1 MLKKWLALLLA
12 VLMVLSLGLHAF
24 AEEAVEEE
32 EEEIVVPPELI
43 AQVGYSAAYAIA
55 HGVNPDEIVYYDHL
69 TVGNPT
75 VMKGDFFTDL
85 WGNSTSD
92 IDVRDLLHGL
102 NLIRWDGDY
111 GMFTTDPSV
120 VADVSVMESTQGATI
135 GDRTYIMVLRDDL
148 RYSDG
153 SIITASDY
161 AFYFLLLL
169 SDEVAGAGADRKQMD
184 YIVGAEDYFAGRTDV
199 LSGVRVLT
207 DNSISITLDA
217 DFLPFFYE
225 MGLLY
230 CNPYPISVIAPG
242 VTVRDDGDGVYLD
255 GAFTSELLNRTLND
269 PVTGYRTHPS
279 VVSGPYTLQS
289 FDGVTAEFEA
299 NPYFPGNDEGEMP
312 LIQHLTYTL
321 ADNETMM
328 GKLEN
333 GEFGLLNKVL
343 MSESITTGI
352 RMVAAGNTSMS
363 NYPRTGLSY
372 IAFACEKPTVSSK
385 AVRQAIAYCMDRDAL
400 TEAYSGA
407 FGIRVDGYYGIGQW
421 MYGLVNGTIEPPV
434 DPPENPGD
442 PVAQAAYEKELEEW
456 ANLSLE
462 DLNDY
467 AVDTELAAQLL
478 AADGWVKNSDGI
490 LTKWVNWEQT
500 TLSLTMAYPE
510 GNRIAGYLEE
520 YLIPNLKE
528 VGIELTLKPMP
539 LKEIWALAYTD
550 GERDVDMF
558 YHPSNFDLVF
568 DAAPYFEIQNGNTG
582 AWNFSRQTDTELYR
596 RALAMRETE
605 PGEVLEYMQKWVLFQ
620 ERVNEQLPIIPIY
633 GNVYFDFY
641 TSQLHDYDIDRSV
654 TWGEAIL
661 GAVLADIPEIE
672 TEEEAEE
679 AEEAEI
685 DEEMIIEE

>member
-1 MLKKWLALLLA
+1 MGKKWIALFLA
-12 VLMVLSLGLHAF
+12 VLMLFSLSTAAF
-24 AEEAVEEE
+24 AAEGDEEE
-32 EEEIVVPPELI
+32 EEVEIPAELI
-43 AQVGYSAAYAIA
+43 RQMGYSVAEAITK
-55 HGVNPDEIVYYDHL
+55 GVNPDEIVHYDHL

-102 NLIRWDGDY
+102 NLIRWDGKN

-120 VADVSVMESTQGATI
+120 VADITVTESTQGATT
-135 GDRTYIMVLRDDL
+135 GDRTYTMVLRNDL

-153 SIITASDY
+153 SIITARDY

-169 SDEVAGAGADRKQMD
+169 SQEVEGAGAERKQMD

-207 DNSISITLDA
+207 NNSISITLDA

-225 MGLLY
+225 MGLLF

-255 GAFTSELLNRTLND
+255 GVFTSDVLNRTLND
-269 PVTGYRTHPS
+269 PATGYRTHPS
-279 VVSGPYTLQS
+279 VVSGPYTLKS
-289 FDGVTAEFEA
+289 FDGVTAEFES
-299 NPYFPGNDEGEMP
+299 NPYYPGNADGELP
-312 LIQHLTYTL
+312 LIPYLTYTL

-328 GKLEN
+328 DKLSS
-333 GEFGLLNKVL
+333 GEFDLLNKVL
-343 MSESITTGI
+343 RADTITQGLQQ
-352 RMVAAGNTSMS
+352 MVAGGISMS

-372 IAFACEKPTVSSK
+372 VAFACEKPAVSSQ

-400 TEAYSGA
+400 TEAYSGG

-421 MYGLVNGTIEPPV
+421 MYGLVNGTIAPPV

-442 PVAQAAYEKELEEW
+442 PVAQAEYEKKLKEWEE
-456 ANLSLE
+456 LSL
-462 DLNDY
+462 DGLNDY
-467 AVDTELAAQLL
+467 AVDTAKAAQLL
-478 AADGWVKNSDGI
+478 AADGWAKNADGI

-510 GNRIAGYLEE
+510 GNKIADYFEE
-520 YLIPNLKE
+520 YVIPNLKE
-528 VGIELTLKPMP
+528 VGIELTLKPVAM
-539 LKEIWALAYTD
+539 KDIWAIAYAD
-550 GERDVDMF
+550 GDRDVDMF
-558 YHPSNFDLVF
+558 YHPSNFDLLF
-568 DAAPYFEIQNGNTG
+568 DAAPYFSVQNGNTG
-582 AWNFSRQTDTELYR
+582 AWNFSRQTDAELYR

-605 PGEVLEYMQKWVLFQ
+605 PGDVLGYMQKWVSFQ

-641 TSQLHDYDIDRSV
+641 TDQLHDYDIEQSV

-661 GAVLADIPEIE
+661 GAVKADIPVIE
-672 TEEEAEE
+672 TEEEA
-679 AEEAEI
+679 AEGE
-685 DEEMIIEE
+685 EEMEIAG